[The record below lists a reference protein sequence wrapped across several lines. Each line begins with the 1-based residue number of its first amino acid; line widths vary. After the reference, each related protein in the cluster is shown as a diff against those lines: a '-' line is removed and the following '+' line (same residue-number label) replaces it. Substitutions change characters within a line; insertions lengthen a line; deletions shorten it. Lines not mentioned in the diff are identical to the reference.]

1 MARVSSGA
9 VSISNLNS
17 VLGFGN
23 SLGSYKRA
31 STSVKSNTIAFA
43 PVGNPVSM
51 DRLRGSFPSGTYRD
65 INTYASSSTTAV
77 NVTPRNPVISYSA
90 GLSNNA
96 DPANAYTLFSFQA
109 SGNRGSSATS
119 NVFSQT
125 AVTDSGGINGMYFRI
140 ANGTMFPFASA
151 FEEPGAWVVAVGLNY
166 FNWFSGDIF
175 FTTGEIFQFYG
186 DGNNYNVTLG
196 ATLDQMYDGNNFFAV
211 FVSGGSQQFGLVNR
225 AQLRAG
231 VIQPVIQI
239 GMFGPDSIN
248 WYNSMQNVTFR
259 HGIFPQSGSR
269 SVQLQIGWD
278 EMLVR
283 GYDLPP
289 EAAMAGTGFTTTRA
303 KVTNPGTAQFIQ
315 GKIFE

>member
-17 VLGFGN
+17 VFGLGN
-23 SLGSYKRA
+23 SLGTYKRA
-31 STSVKSNTIAFA
+31 STSEKSNTIAFA

-51 DRLRGSFPSGTYRD
+51 DRLRGSFPSGTYRN

-77 NVTPRNPVISYSA
+77 NVTPRNSLISYSA

-96 DPANAYTLFSFQA
+96 DPSNAYTLFSFQA

-125 AVTDSGGINGMYFRI
+125 AVTDTSNTNGMYFRI

-166 FNWFSGDIF
+166 FNWFSDAIF
-175 FTTGEIFQFYG
+175 ITGGEVFQLYG
-186 DGNNYNVTLG
+186 DGNSYFANLG
-196 ATLDQMYDGNNFFAV
+196 ASLAQMYDGNNFFAA

-231 VIQPVIQI
+231 VIQPVIQVS
-239 GMFGPDSIN
+239 MFGPDSIN
-248 WYNSMQNVTFR
+248 WYNSMQNIAFR
-259 HGIFPQSGSR
+259 HGLTTQSGSR
-269 SVQLQIGWD
+269 SIQLQIGWD

-289 EAAMAGTGFTTTRA
+289 EAAMAGTSFTTIRS
-303 KVTNPGTAQFIQ
+303 KVVNPGPAQYIQ
-315 GKIFE
+315 GRIFE